1 MWLSP
6 KIFSVLE
13 VAKERVDSLREELAA
28 IRAERDVL
36 KTQYATLQNSF
47 DWVRMQINQLQAENK
62 ALMNRAYG
70 IQVPVPELVTKAD
83 KQFNLQNLFTDE
95 RDLDPNGWD
104 NN

>member
-28 IRAERDVL
+28 VRAERDVL